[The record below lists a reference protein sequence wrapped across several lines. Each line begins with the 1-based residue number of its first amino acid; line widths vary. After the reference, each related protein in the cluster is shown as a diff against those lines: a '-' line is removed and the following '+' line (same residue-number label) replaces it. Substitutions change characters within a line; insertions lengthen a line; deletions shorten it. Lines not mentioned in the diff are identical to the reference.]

1 LKNGWSRKLKDV
13 ESKVSLAIPQPAL
26 VPEHRLCPSIDGN
39 FGEIATTWRERAS
52 GLSGATLP
60 EFLQSKRRR
69 SNWRS
74 TERVKFDDPF
84 SRKNGQLAAREL
96 GLQLHSMEVSN
107 ADPF

>member
-1 LKNGWSRKLKDV
+1 M
-13 ESKVSLAIPQPAL
+13 
-26 VPEHRLCPSIDGN
+26 
-39 FGEIATTWRERAS
+39 
-52 GLSGATLP
+52 
-60 EFLQSKRRR
+60 R

>member
-1 LKNGWSRKLKDV
+1 MPQ
-13 ESKVSLAIPQPAL
+13 VSTGTL
-26 VPEHRLCPSIDGN
+26 ERLLRREGN
-39 FGEIATTWRERAS
+39 ERAACR
-52 GLSGATLP
+52 GQLCLNFFRA
-60 EFLQSKRRR
+60 KRRR

-74 TERVKFDDPF
+74 TERVKFDYPF

>member
-1 LKNGWSRKLKDV
+1 V
-13 ESKVSLAIPQPAL
+13 PQVSTGTL
-26 VPEHRLCPSIDGN
+26 ERLLRREG
-39 FGEIATTWRERAS
+39 ERAS

-60 EFLQSKRRR
+60 EFLRAKRRR

-74 TERVKFDDPF
+74 TERVKFDYPF